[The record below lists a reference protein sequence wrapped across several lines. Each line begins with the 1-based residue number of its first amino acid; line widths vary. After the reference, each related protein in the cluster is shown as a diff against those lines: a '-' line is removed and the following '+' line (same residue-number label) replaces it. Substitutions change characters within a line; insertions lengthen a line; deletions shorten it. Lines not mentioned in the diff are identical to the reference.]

1 MIKVVYFQNIV
12 SRPNDIPTNPFI
24 KNQLQTN
31 MDKRPSRKEKGKA
44 LAVQPK
50 QIQKASAKISSKHE
64 GVLIETISL

>member
-1 MIKVVYFQNIV
+1 MIKAVYFQSIV

-24 KNQLQTN
+24 KIHLQTN

-50 QIQKASAKISSKHE
+50 KI
-64 GVLIETISL
+64 